1 MESIVRVDVV
11 YLGGSRG
18 ETGLAEESWSFPEG
32 STLGDLAEAVAARY
46 PKLQPR
52 LPSVR
57 WARNHEFAELTEA
70 LATGDEIALIPPVAG
85 GADTP
90 HVWIQ
95 SEPIDT
101 EALIDKVARADVGAV
116 VTFIGTVR
124 NHARGKAVTEL
135 HYEAYEPMATRVLN
149 QIAQRAEQDHPG
161 VRIAIVHRVGTLT
174 VGDKSVAIAAASPH
188 RDEAYHSCRHVLEAL
203 KADVPIWK
211 KEKSVDGEEWVGWG
225 GG

>member
-1 MESIVRVDVV
+1 MESIVRVTVV

-32 STLGDLAEAVAARY
+32 STLRDVAEAVAARY
-46 PKLQPR
+46 PKLRPR

-57 WARNHEFAELTEA
+57 CSQNHEFAELSEP
-70 LATGDEIALIPPVAG
+70 LASGDEVALIPPVAG
-85 GADTP
+85 GTDTP
-90 HVWIQ
+90 RVWIQ
-95 SEPIDT
+95 SDPIDVG
-101 EALIDKVARADVGAV
+101 ALIEKVARADVGAV

-124 NHARGKAVTEL
+124 NHARGRAVVEL
-135 HYEAYEPMATRVLN
+135 HYEAYEPMATRVLDR
-149 QIAQRAEQDHPG
+149 IAQRAEQDYPG

-174 VGDKSVAIAAASPH
+174 VGEKSVAIAAASPN
-188 RDEAYHSCRHVLEAL
+188 RDEAESSCREVLEAL

-211 KEKSVDGEEWVGWG
+211 REKSDDGEEWVGWG